1 MNAKSVLIA
10 LALLLAGPG
19 FAGAVEKTFENPKQG
34 GQRLDWCKTFQQ
46 DCGKPAANAWCVSK
60 DYKNAANF
68 TKEENVGKTRTI
80 GDGSICEDSNCD
92 SFSQITCFKPLLFNI
107 NAQYD
112 QPMFKNYRLDW
123 CYAWSKQCG
132 KPAADAFC
140 KLNGHSDA
148 QSFTKAP
155 GLAATRVISTSQV
168 CDGNCDGFEQIICN
182 P

>member
-1 MNAKSVLIA
+1 MVANNAA
-10 LALLLAGPG
+10 REG
-19 FAGAVEKTFENPKQG
+19 FNERQSQG
-34 GQRLDWCKTFQQ
+34 GRV
-46 DCGKPAANAWCVSK
+46 PS
-60 DYKNAANF
+60 
-68 TKEENVGKTRTI
+68 
-80 GDGSICEDSNCD
+80 
-92 SFSQITCFKPLLFNI
+92 LLNI